1 MIDAGKMNKRIE
13 LLAVT
18 YARSTSGGMPKTYES
33 KATVW
38 AEYVV
43 KGGREFYAAQ
53 KINPEVTAL
62 FRIRCRTDIKPDW
75 RVKYQNREF
84 DVTFIDDATPGEL
97 MIHAKELF
105 QNI

>member
-1 MIDAGKMNKRIE
+1 MIEAGKLNKRIE

-18 YARSTSGGMPKTYES
+18 YVRSTTGGMPKTYTS
-33 KATVW
+33 KGTVW

-53 KINPEVTAL
+53 KINAEVTAL
-62 FRIRCRTDIKPDW
+62 FRIRYRTDIKPDW

-84 DVTFIDDATPGEL
+84 DVTFIDDATLGEL